1 MTRKGQE
8 GSLREAENVLKIAW
22 WGWVHNSVNLL
33 KKKKITELFTNKK
46 KIKLRSRPK
55 ALDLPLKP
63 TPYKFHDHK
72 GKDRLG
78 SASTTGSSR

>member
-1 MTRKGQE
+1 MVGLGAQLSKFTK
-8 GSLREAENVLKIAW
+8 K
-22 WGWVHNSVNLL
+22 

-46 KIKLRSRPK
+46 KINLRSRPK

-63 TPYKFHDHK
+63 TPYKVHDHK
-72 GKDRLG
+72 GKDKLG

>member
-46 KIKLRSRPK
+46 NIKLRSRPK

-63 TPYKFHDHK
+63 TLHKFHDHK
-72 GKDRLG
+72 GKDKFG
-78 SASTTGSSR
+78 FASTTGSSR